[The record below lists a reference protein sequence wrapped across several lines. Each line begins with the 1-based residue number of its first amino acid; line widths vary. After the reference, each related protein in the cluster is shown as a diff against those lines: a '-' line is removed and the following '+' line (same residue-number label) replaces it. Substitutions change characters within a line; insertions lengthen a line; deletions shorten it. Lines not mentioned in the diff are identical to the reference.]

1 MSERVNVFLFLFLLM
16 VFLLPASSEGH
27 DSHHFDWGRFIGSIL
42 NSTILFGALIFFLR
56 KPLIKLLTQKS
67 IDIKTDIIERE
78 TKVALSE
85 EQFEKIKQ
93 RLDQVQ
99 DEVKDMQ
106 RLARS
111 KGEEEKSKIEKLGA
125 QESQRILQITETEIK
140 NRVESSMK
148 DLKARIAQMTIEHF
162 KKDIA
167 SQMDEAKHRQMIDRN
182 IEKVAGI
189 AKREEKSEPGEA

>member
-1 MSERVNVFLFLFLLM
+1 MSKRVNVFLILFLLM

-27 DSHHFDWGRFIGSIL
+27 DSHHFDWNRFIGTIL
-42 NSTILFGALIFFLR
+42 NSTILFGALIIFLR
-56 KPLIKLLTQKS
+56 KPIIKLLTQKS

-85 EQFEKIKQ
+85 EQYGIIKQ
-93 RLDQVQ
+93 RLDQIQ
-99 DEVKDMQ
+99 NEVKDMQ

-111 KGEEEKSKIEKLGA
+111 KGEAEKSKIEKLGA

-148 DLKARIAQMTIEHF
+148 DLKARIAQLTIDHF

-182 IEKVAGI
+182 IEKVTNIEKGE
-189 AKREEKSEPGEA
+189 KKSEPGEA

>member
-1 MSERVNVFLFLFLLM
+1 MSERVKVFLFLLLLM

-42 NSTILFGALIFFLR
+42 NSTILFGALIIFLR
-56 KPLIKLLTQKS
+56 KPIIKLLTQRS

-78 TKVALSE
+78 TKAALSE
-85 EQFEKIKQ
+85 EQFEEIKQ
-93 RLDQVQ
+93 RLDQIQ

-106 RLARS
+106 RLARL
-111 KGEEEKSKIEKLGA
+111 KGEEEKSKIEKLGI
-125 QESQRILQITETEIK
+125 QESQRILQITEAEIK
-140 NRVESSMK
+140 NRVESSIK

-167 SQMDEAKHRQMIDRN
+167 SQMDEAKHRQLIDRN

-189 AKREEKSEPGEA
+189 TKGEKKSEPGEA